1 MGVRCRRIDKSLWFG
16 PTLEDEGFE
25 AAVTMNSGVG
35 SRCGSLSG
43 FGEKFVDLWICSS
56 EERITLSRAIF
67 IRNSIVKHGYDFF
80 EGLNIVETM
89 RDLGL
94 EQYLPQP
101 VPLASP
107 PETLQARTR
116 LPILSIIYTTKHPGS
131 YDMLLTSLSL
141 QSSTSYELICVDE
154 SAALRIEII
163 KERARAMGVR
173 LAAVLP
179 GKPVEPS
186 KRRKYKL
193 FSAYNTGLLASS
205 GAIITMLN
213 DYSFLS
219 RDFVHDT
226 LAFYFKKWGNTSE
239 QSGLW
244 TWSLR
249 SKSLLGYADMFY
261 NVPAYALNSSALVD
275 YSALTVLLFDG
286 LFGVSPA
293 ATGWQV
299 LRASVSYLLYALILT
314 FTFAKVVEGISPP
327 ESPKTG
333 YRRHWG
339 WDGNMFAPVTVFA
352 FACSQFYHRRC
363 DECSLVLIPGIE
375 WIR

>member
-1 MGVRCRRIDKSLWFG
+1 VGVRCRRIDKHLWFG
-16 PTLEDEGFE
+16 PTLKDEGFE
-25 AAVTMNSGVG
+25 AAVTRNSGIG
-35 SRCGSLSG
+35 SRCSVFLVFSELVVE
-43 FGEKFVDLWICSS
+43 FWHSSS
-56 EERITLSRAIF
+56 EERITLWKATF
-67 IRNSIVKHGYDFF
+67 IRDSIVKHGYDFF
-80 EGLNIVETM
+80 EGLDIVETM

-101 VPLASP
+101 VPLAP
-107 PETLQARTR
+107 PPQALQVQTR

-154 SAALRIEII
+154 SAALRIEEI
-163 KERARAMGVR
+163 KARARAMGVR

-179 GKPVEPS
+179 GKPLEAS

-193 FSAYNTGLLASS
+193 FSAYNTGLLVSS

-219 RDFVHDT
+219 RDFVNDT
-226 LAFYFKKWGNTSE
+226 LAFYLKMGTGASE

-249 SKSLLGYADMFY
+249 SKSLLGYADIFY
-261 NVPAYALNSSALVD
+261 NAPAYSLNSSALVD
-275 YSALTVLLFDG
+275 YSALTVLMFDG
-286 LFGVSPA
+286 LFGVHPA

-299 LRASVSYLLYALILT
+299 L
-314 FTFAKVVEGISPP
+314 G
-327 ESPKTG
+327 
-333 YRRHWG
+333 
-339 WDGNMFAPVTVFA
+339 
-352 FACSQFYHRRC
+352 ACA
-363 DECSLVLIPGIE
+363 
-375 WIR
+375 